1 MLNVSNK
8 QAINS
13 TLFDPCEI
21 QEITFN
27 QRLGVQTAANSPKGR
42 AASLGQRGRKII

>member
-1 MLNVSNK
+1 MIKQQQEEFIARKHQVMAENKDKTMSNVALLNNTNK

-21 QEITFN
+21 
-27 QRLGVQTAANSPKGR
+27 
-42 AASLGQRGRKII
+42 

>member
-1 MLNVSNK
+1 MLNTNNK

-21 QEITFN
+21 QELTFN
-27 QRLGVQTAANSPKGR
+27 
-42 AASLGQRGRKII
+42 

>member
-1 MLNVSNK
+1 MINGNKNQSNAAIANNVTK

-21 QEITFN
+21 
-27 QRLGVQTAANSPKGR
+27 
-42 AASLGQRGRKII
+42 